1 MKYKLYSNYYSNYYP
16 SQYNSEDIFGVV
28 FRLNA
33 SVWKDVLPFCL
44 VNSSLAY
51 GVLYYSQHF
60 QDITINDSAH
70 RFMSFTVAYLVV
82 NRTTLCLERYMN
94 ARSLLCDLTR
104 SSKELIHHAV
114 AFTRYKNKDRNLTQW
129 RISLA
134 KRTISILRVVVS
146 ILKLPSKK
154 KNVWEESSIAKFERQ
169 ALLLAVGK
177 SNERSPLVLALFLR
191 SLIASHIHTI
201 TPPLEDPQE
210 TCLHDI
216 TNNFISAYADLMAQI
231 STPQP
236 FPMVQMTRTF
246 LFAYVFTL
254 PFVLANAITQA
265 PALIFMTFF
274 ITYGLIGLE
283 LSNIE
288 MDDPFG
294 TDPNDFNVEAIAR
307 NAYRDILVL
316 IHDIDGDEAA
326 AKVRKSLSESIKE
339 GVKKTVNQHTQF
351 TRIDEWRGTA
361 MGSQIDEIAHE
372 VQIIV
377 HPDSLLPS
385 NKSDTNDTTDGG
397 DDDYV
402 HDIDD
407 NGALNSTPP
416 DILQNSSLMEKL
428 YQRMNSGSPFTDI
441 HGEKHTLR
449 DSWVVR
455 K

>member
-1 MKYKLYSNYYSNYYP
+1 MLESNYYSDCRP
-16 SQYNSEDIFGVV
+16 SQYNSEDVFGVI

-44 VNSSLAY
+44 LNSSLAY
-51 GVLYYSQHF
+51 GILYYSQNF
-60 QDITINDSAH
+60 QDITVNDSAH

-94 ARSLLCDLTR
+94 ARALLGDLTR

-114 AFTRYKNKDRNLTQW
+114 AFTRYKNKDKNGTQW

-134 KRTISILRVVVS
+134 KRTISILRVVVA
-146 ILKLPSKK
+146 ILKVPSKK
-154 KNVWEESSIAKFERQ
+154 KNVWEESSIGKLERQ

-201 TPPLEDPQE
+201 SPPLEDPQE

-216 TNNFISAYADLMAQI
+216 TNNFISAYADLMVQI

-265 PALIFMTFF
+265 PALIFITFF
-274 ITYGLIGLE
+274 ITYGFIGLE

-288 MDDPFG
+288 MDDAFG
-294 TDPNDFNVEAIAR
+294 DDPNDFNVEAIAS
-307 NAYRDILVL
+307 NAYKDILVL

-326 AKVRKSLSESIKE
+326 AKVRRSLSESIKE

-377 HPDSLLPS
+377 HPE
-385 NKSDTNDTTDGG
+385 NRSDTNDATDG
-397 DDDYV
+397 DDYDNI

-407 NGALNSTPP
+407 NGTFNSTPP
-416 DILQNSSLMEKL
+416 DILQQSNLMEKL
-428 YQRMNSGSPFTDI
+428 YQRMNSGSRASFTDI
-441 HGEKHTLR
+441 YGEKHNVR
-449 DSWVVR
+449 DSWSER

>member
-1 MKYKLYSNYYSNYYP
+1 M
-16 SQYNSEDIFGVV
+16 

-44 VNSSLAY
+44 LNCGLAY

-94 ARSLLCDLTR
+94 ARSLLSDLTR
-104 SSKELIHHAV
+104 SSKELIQHAV
-114 AFTRYKNKDRNLTQW
+114 AFTRYKNRDKNGIQW

-146 ILKLPSKK
+146 ILKVPSKK
-154 KNVWEESSIAKFERQ
+154 KNIWEESSIAKLERQ

-201 TPPLEDPQE
+201 SPPLEDPQE

-216 TNNFISAYADLMAQI
+216 TNNFISAYADLMTQI

-254 PFVLANAITQA
+254 PFVLAKDITQA
-265 PALIFMTFF
+265 SALLFITFF
-274 ITYGLIGLE
+274 ITYGFIGLE

-294 TDPNDFNVEAIAR
+294 DDPNDFNVEAIAT

-316 IHDIDGDEAA
+316 IHDIDGDEATE
-326 AKVRKSLSESIKE
+326 KVRKSLSESIKE

-351 TRIDEWRGTA
+351 TRVDEWRGTA
-361 MGSQIDEIAHE
+361 LGSQIDEIAHE

-377 HPDSLLPS
+377 NPDSHSQS
-385 NKSDTNDTTDGG
+385 NETVAQNDDNDDNDT
-397 DDDYV
+397 
-402 HDIDD
+402 
-407 NGALNSTPP
+407 LSSTPS
-416 DILQNSSLMEKL
+416 DSFQQSKLMAKL
-428 YQRMNSGSPFTDI
+428 YQGMHSGRSFRDI
-441 HGEKHTLR
+441 KGDMHDFENL
-449 DSWVVR
+449 
-455 K
+455 

>member
-1 MKYKLYSNYYSNYYP
+1 M
-16 SQYNSEDIFGVV
+16 

-44 VNSSLAY
+44 LNCGLAY

-94 ARSLLCDLTR
+94 ARSLLSDLTR
-104 SSKELIHHAV
+104 SSKELIQHAV
-114 AFTRYKNKDRNLTQW
+114 AFTRYKNRDKNGIQW

-146 ILKLPSKK
+146 ILKVPSKK
-154 KNVWEESSIAKFERQ
+154 KNIWEESSIAKLERQ

-201 TPPLEDPQE
+201 SPPLEDPQE

-216 TNNFISAYADLMAQI
+216 TNNFISAYADLMTQI

-254 PFVLANAITQA
+254 PFVLAKDITQA
-265 PALIFMTFF
+265 SALLFITFF
-274 ITYGLIGLE
+274 ITYGFIGLE

-294 TDPNDFNVEAIAR
+294 DDPNDFNVEAIAT

-316 IHDIDGDEAA
+316 IHDIDGDEATE
-326 AKVRKSLSESIKE
+326 KVRKSLSESIKE

-351 TRIDEWRGTA
+351 TRVDEWRGTA
-361 MGSQIDEIAHE
+361 LGSQIDEIAHE

-377 HPDSLLPS
+377 NPDSHSQS
-385 NKSDTNDTTDGG
+385 NETVAQNDDNDDNDT
-397 DDDYV
+397 
-402 HDIDD
+402 
-407 NGALNSTPP
+407 LSSTPS
-416 DILQNSSLMEKL
+416 DSFQQSKLMAKL
-428 YQRMNSGSPFTDI
+428 YQGMHSGRSFRDI
-441 HGEKHTLR
+441 KGDKHDFENL
-449 DSWVVR
+449 
-455 K
+455 